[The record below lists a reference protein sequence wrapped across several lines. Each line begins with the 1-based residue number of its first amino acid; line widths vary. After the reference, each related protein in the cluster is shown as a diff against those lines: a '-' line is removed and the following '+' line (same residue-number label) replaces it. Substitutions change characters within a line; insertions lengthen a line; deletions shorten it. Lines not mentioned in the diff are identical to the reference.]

1 MKGYNGTIF
10 AYGQTG
16 SGKTYTMVGDY
27 EKKNNKG
34 IIPRAFN
41 YIFNEINKIKEEEKS
56 DENRNKYN
64 IYLSFIQIYLE
75 TIQDLLDPRS
85 KDVRIREDPDK
96 GVYLENVQWI
106 RVTSPEEC
114 ADIFHMGERNRVT
127 ESTKMNAHSSRSHA
141 ILIIRIE
148 KSIKVSETNKITNI
162 SKNVERIITKSHL
175 YLVDLAGSERVK
187 KTNAREMRLEEAKKI
202 NYSLLVLGNCISA
215 LIDPKKSHISYRD
228 SKLTR
233 LLQES
238 LGGNAKT
245 SLIVTVSPSSYNTEE
260 TVSSLNFA
268 MRAMKVQNKPIINK
282 SIDYQALSIKLQD
295 DLDKLNDKYSML
307 KIEYDKV
314 LGELEKFK
322 SGEMYIDMQ
331 KKLSTISNEIST
343 EVSYRKKNNNKN
355 DKNEENEKEDN
366 FKEQLKKLES
376 FYENLIKNKSKEF
389 EGILQ
394 KVDGIIYEKE
404 NQIETLNEQVSNLTQ
419 INKEQSDN
427 ISDLIKEK
435 EDLQRSVLDLTTKI
449 NENELNN
456 NNGKSNKSNID
467 YQNQINKLNN
477 TIASLENKIIEYE
490 EMNYFPLNLK
500 EKIENEI
507 NSTVND
513 YQNELNKLVQDKN
526 KYIIKISQN
535 EIKIKLTQSQKNIN
549 KNSNGENKRDDIFS
563 KQKENYKLNVE
574 KEFLLKEIELFEKKI
589 NTLKN
594 SILNIEEIISNFSSL
609 DKIQLVLEITKKEII
624 NKMNE
629 GQISFYNNFINI
641 LKEKDINS
649 YSTNLISENELN
661 KIIDH
666 STYLL
671 PKYQEHL
678 NLLINLNKELDDSL
692 NELYDTQ
699 IINNLKCKIEE
710 LQIEAKNLNNIE
722 ENQIY
727 INIIPLVKCPQNI
740 EILTTCL
747 CENFTKLF
755 DTYYNTSS
763 FICQLMTVLD
773 DNKCFI
779 KKLISN
785 LSSFIQVSVKDDLIK
800 QNTIFKLGNVF
811 KDISDNSEIYSKL
824 ENVLIDFV
832 NKIQKINDEKDKEIE
847 QLKERMNIYI
857 KQIDTNIKSGQNNSE
872 IQKLQKKI
880 ESQNVIM
887 ENTKNEIDSMKNSI
901 SKLNSLLRIDNTDSV
916 LDVIKIQDMFKIYQE
931 QVGKLSDKLENSE
944 YIFLEDKKLRAKKLD
959 LKDINTSRFLFREY
973 FVNLT
978 KFSKDMINYCTQS
991 DN

>member
-1 MKGYNGTIF
+1 M
-10 AYGQTG
+10 
-16 SGKTYTMVGDY
+16 
-27 EKKNNKG
+27 
-34 IIPRAFN
+34 
-41 YIFNEINKIKEEEKS
+41 
-56 DENRNKYN
+56 
-64 IYLSFIQIYLE
+64 
-75 TIQDLLDPRS
+75 
-85 KDVRIREDPDK
+85 
-96 GVYLENVQWI
+96 
-106 RVTSPEEC
+106 
-114 ADIFHMGERNRVT
+114 
-127 ESTKMNAHSSRSHA
+127 
-141 ILIIRIE
+141 
-148 KSIKVSETNKITNI
+148 
-162 SKNVERIITKSHL
+162 
-175 YLVDLAGSERVK
+175 
-187 KTNAREMRLEEAKKI
+187 
-202 NYSLLVLGNCISA
+202 
-215 LIDPKKSHISYRD
+215 
-228 SKLTR
+228 
-233 LLQES
+233 
-238 LGGNAKT
+238 
-245 SLIVTVSPSSYNTEE
+245 
-260 TVSSLNFA
+260 
-268 MRAMKVQNKPIINK
+268 
-282 SIDYQALSIKLQD
+282 
-295 DLDKLNDKYSML
+295 
-307 KIEYDKV
+307 
-314 LGELEKFK
+314 
-322 SGEMYIDMQ
+322 
-331 KKLSTISNEIST
+331 
-343 EVSYRKKNNNKN
+343 
-355 DKNEENEKEDN
+355 
-366 FKEQLKKLES
+366 
-376 FYENLIKNKSKEF
+376 
-389 EGILQ
+389 
-394 KVDGIIYEKE
+394 
-404 NQIETLNEQVSNLTQ
+404 
-419 INKEQSDN
+419 
-427 ISDLIKEK
+427 
-435 EDLQRSVLDLTTKI
+435 
-449 NENELNN
+449 
-456 NNGKSNKSNID
+456 
-467 YQNQINKLNN
+467 
-477 TIASLENKIIEYE
+477 
-490 EMNYFPLNLK
+490 
-500 EKIENEI
+500 
-507 NSTVND
+507 
-513 YQNELNKLVQDKN
+513 
-526 KYIIKISQN
+526 
-535 EIKIKLTQSQKNIN
+535 
-549 KNSNGENKRDDIFS
+549 
-563 KQKENYKLNVE
+563 
-574 KEFLLKEIELFEKKI
+574 
-589 NTLKN
+589 KN

-710 LQIEAKNLNNIE
+710 LQIEAKSLNNIE

-785 LSSFIQVSVKDDLIK
+785 LSSFIQVTVKDDLIK
-800 QNTIFKLGNVF
+800 QNAIFKLGNVF
-811 KDISDNSEIYSKL
+811 KDISDYSEIYTKL

-944 YIFLEDKKLRAKKLD
+944 YIFLEDKKLRDKKID
-959 LKDINTSRFLFREY
+959 LKDINNSRFLFII
-973 FVNLT
+973 FN
-978 KFSKDMINYCTQS
+978 
-991 DN
+991 

>member
-314 LGELEKFK
+314 LGELEEFK

-513 YQNELNKLVQDKN
+513 YQNELNKLFQDKN

>member
-16 SGKTYTMVGDY
+16 TGKTYTMVGDY
-27 EKKNNKG
+27 DKKNNKG

-811 KDISDNSEIYSKL
+811 KDISDNSEIYTKL

>member
-1 MKGYNGTIF
+1 M
-10 AYGQTG
+10 
-16 SGKTYTMVGDY
+16 
-27 EKKNNKG
+27 E
-34 IIPRAFN
+34 
-41 YIFNEINKIKEEEKS
+41 
-56 DENRNKYN
+56 
-64 IYLSFIQIYLE
+64 
-75 TIQDLLDPRS
+75 
-85 KDVRIREDPDK
+85 
-96 GVYLENVQWI
+96 
-106 RVTSPEEC
+106 
-114 ADIFHMGERNRVT
+114 
-127 ESTKMNAHSSRSHA
+127 
-141 ILIIRIE
+141 
-148 KSIKVSETNKITNI
+148 
-162 SKNVERIITKSHL
+162 
-175 YLVDLAGSERVK
+175 
-187 KTNAREMRLEEAKKI
+187 
-202 NYSLLVLGNCISA
+202 
-215 LIDPKKSHISYRD
+215 
-228 SKLTR
+228 
-233 LLQES
+233 
-238 LGGNAKT
+238 
-245 SLIVTVSPSSYNTEE
+245 
-260 TVSSLNFA
+260 
-268 MRAMKVQNKPIINK
+268 
-282 SIDYQALSIKLQD
+282 
-295 DLDKLNDKYSML
+295 
-307 KIEYDKV
+307 
-314 LGELEKFK
+314 
-322 SGEMYIDMQ
+322 
-331 KKLSTISNEIST
+331 
-343 EVSYRKKNNNKN
+343 
-355 DKNEENEKEDN
+355 
-366 FKEQLKKLES
+366 
-376 FYENLIKNKSKEF
+376 
-389 EGILQ
+389 
-394 KVDGIIYEKE
+394 
-404 NQIETLNEQVSNLTQ
+404 
-419 INKEQSDN
+419 
-427 ISDLIKEK
+427 
-435 EDLQRSVLDLTTKI
+435 
-449 NENELNN
+449 
-456 NNGKSNKSNID
+456 
-467 YQNQINKLNN
+467 NQINKLNN

-710 LQIEAKNLNNIE
+710 LQIEAKSLNNIE

-785 LSSFIQVSVKDDLIK
+785 LSSFIQVTVKDDLIK
-800 QNTIFKLGNVF
+800 QNAIFKLGNVF
-811 KDISDNSEIYSKL
+811 KDISDYSEIYTKL

>member
-27 EKKNNKG
+27 DKKNNKG

-96 GVYLENVQWI
+96 GVYLENIQWI

-710 LQIEAKNLNNIE
+710 LQIEAKSLNNIE

-785 LSSFIQVSVKDDLIK
+785 LSSFIQVTVKDDLIK
-800 QNTIFKLGNVF
+800 QNAIFKLGNVF
-811 KDISDNSEIYSKL
+811 KDISDYSEIYTKL

>member
-1 MKGYNGTIF
+1 
-10 AYGQTG
+10 
-16 SGKTYTMVGDY
+16 MVGDY

>member
-1 MKGYNGTIF
+1 
-10 AYGQTG
+10 
-16 SGKTYTMVGDY
+16 MVGDFD
-27 EKKNNKG
+27 KKTNKG

-41 YIFNEINKIKEEEKS
+41 YIYNEINKISKI
-56 DENRNKYN
+56 ENENNENNDNKNKYN

-75 TIQDLLDPRS
+75 TIQDLLDPTS
-85 KDVRIREDPDK
+85 KDIRIREDPDK

-162 SKNVERIITKSHL
+162 SKNIERIITKSHL

-260 TVSSLNFA
+260 TISSLNFA

-295 DLDKLNDKYSML
+295 DLDKLNDKYSLL

-314 LGELEKFK
+314 LSELEKFK

-331 KKLSTISNEIST
+331 KKLSSLSNDTST
-343 EVSYRKKNNNKN
+343 EGSFRKKSKNENNKSDN
-355 DKNEENEKEDN
+355 DKSIENDDF

-389 EGILQ
+389 ENILQ

-404 NQIETLNEQVSNLTQ
+404 NQIENLNEQVSNLTQ
-419 INKEQSDN
+419 VNKEQSDN
-427 ISDLIKEK
+427 ITDLIKER
-435 EDLQRSVLDLTTKI
+435 EDLQKSVLDLTTKI
-449 NENELNN
+449 EQNELNN
-456 NNGKSNKSNID
+456 NKNKSNTD
-467 YQNQINKLNN
+467 YQKEINKLNN

-500 EKIENEI
+500 EKIENDI
-507 NSTVND
+507 NSNINNFQND
-513 YQNELNKLVQDKN
+513 INKLVQDKN
-526 KYIIKISQN
+526 NYIIKISQN
-535 EIKIKLTQSQKNIN
+535 EIKIKLSQNQKNVV
-549 KNSNGENKRDDIFS
+549 KNLTGENKRDDIFS
-563 KQKENYKLNVE
+563 KQKENYNLNIE
-574 KEFLLKEIELFEKKI
+574 KEFLLKKIELYEKKI
-589 NTLKN
+589 NSLKN
-594 SILNIEEIISNFSSL
+594 SNLNIEQIISNFTSL
-609 DKIQLVLEITKKEII
+609 DKIQLILEIIKKEINNKVNEEQI
-624 NKMNE
+624 N
-629 GQISFYNNFINI
+629 FYENFINI
-641 LKEKDINS
+641 LKEKDISS
-649 YSTNLISENELN
+649 YSSNLSSENELN
-661 KIIDH
+661 KVIDH
-666 STYLL
+666 LTNLL

-678 NLLINLNKELDDSL
+678 NLLINLNRELDESL
-692 NELYDTQ
+692 NEIYNTQ

-710 LQIEAKNLNNIE
+710 LQIESKNLNNIK

-727 INIIPLVKCPQNI
+727 INIINLNKCPQNI

-747 CENFTKLF
+747 CENFIKLI

-763 FICQLMTVLD
+763 FICQLMTALD
-773 DNKCFI
+773 DNNCFI

-785 LSSFIQVSVKDDLIK
+785 LSSFIQVNVKDDLIK
-800 QNTIFKLGNVF
+800 QNTIFKLGNIF
-811 KDISDNSEIYSKL
+811 KNISDNSEIYSKL

-832 NKIQKINDEKDKEIE
+832 NKIQKNNNEKDKEIAH
-847 QLKERMNIYI
+847 LNERIDLYI
-857 KQIDTNIKSGQNNSE
+857 KQIDTNTKYSGQNNSE
-872 IQKLQKKI
+872 IQRLQKKI
-880 ESQNVIM
+880 ESQNVLM
-887 ENTKNEIDSMKNSI
+887 ENTKKEIDSMRNSI
-901 SKLNSLLRIDNTDSV
+901 SKLNSLLKINNSDSI
-916 LDVIKIQDMFKIYQE
+916 LDVIKIQDMVKIYQE
-931 QVGKLSDKLENSE
+931 QVSKLSDKLENSE
-944 YIFLEDKKLRAKKLD
+944 FSILEEKKLKARKLD
-959 LKDINTSRFLFREY
+959 LKDINTSRFLFKEY

-978 KFSKDMINYCTQS
+978 KFSKDLISYCTQP

>member
-507 NSTVND
+507 N
-513 YQNELNKLVQDKN
+513 
-526 KYIIKISQN
+526 
-535 EIKIKLTQSQKNIN
+535 
-549 KNSNGENKRDDIFS
+549 
-563 KQKENYKLNVE
+563 
-574 KEFLLKEIELFEKKI
+574 KI
-589 NTLKN
+589 NT
-594 SILNIEEIISNFSSL
+594 SF
-609 DKIQLVLEITKKEII
+609 DKV
-624 NKMNE
+624 
-629 GQISFYNNFINI
+629 
-641 LKEKDINS
+641 EK
-649 YSTNLISENELN
+649 
-661 KIIDH
+661 
-666 STYLL
+666 
-671 PKYQEHL
+671 
-678 NLLINLNKELDDSL
+678 
-692 NELYDTQ
+692 
-699 IINNLKCKIEE
+699 
-710 LQIEAKNLNNIE
+710 
-722 ENQIY
+722 
-727 INIIPLVKCPQNI
+727 
-740 EILTTCL
+740 
-747 CENFTKLF
+747 
-755 DTYYNTSS
+755 
-763 FICQLMTVLD
+763 
-773 DNKCFI
+773 
-779 KKLISN
+779 
-785 LSSFIQVSVKDDLIK
+785 
-800 QNTIFKLGNVF
+800 
-811 KDISDNSEIYSKL
+811 
-824 ENVLIDFV
+824 
-832 NKIQKINDEKDKEIE
+832 
-847 QLKERMNIYI
+847 
-857 KQIDTNIKSGQNNSE
+857 
-872 IQKLQKKI
+872 
-880 ESQNVIM
+880 
-887 ENTKNEIDSMKNSI
+887 
-901 SKLNSLLRIDNTDSV
+901 
-916 LDVIKIQDMFKIYQE
+916 
-931 QVGKLSDKLENSE
+931 GKR
-944 YIFLEDKKLRAKKLD
+944 Y
-959 LKDINTSRFLFREY
+959 
-973 FVNLT
+973 
-978 KFSKDMINYCTQS
+978 
-991 DN
+991 

>member
-978 KFSKDMINYCTQS
+978 KFSKDIINYCTQS
-991 DN
+991 DK

>member
-16 SGKTYTMVGDY
+16 TGKTYTMVGDY
-27 EKKNNKG
+27 DKKNNKG

-404 NQIETLNEQVSNLTQ
+404 NQIETLNEQVSNLTK
-419 INKEQSDN
+419 INKEQCDN
-427 ISDLIKEK
+427 ISDLTKEK

-710 LQIEAKNLNNIE
+710 LQIEAKSLNNIE

-978 KFSKDMINYCTQS
+978 KFSKDIINYCTQS
-991 DN
+991 DK

>member
-1 MKGYNGTIF
+1 
-10 AYGQTG
+10 
-16 SGKTYTMVGDY
+16 MVGDY

-710 LQIEAKNLNNIE
+710 LQIEAKSLNNIE

-978 KFSKDMINYCTQS
+978 KFSKDIINYCTQS
-991 DN
+991 DK

>member
-1 MKGYNGTIF
+1 
-10 AYGQTG
+10 
-16 SGKTYTMVGDY
+16 MVGDFD
-27 EKKNNKG
+27 KKTNKG
-34 IIPRAFN
+34 IIPRAFK
-41 YIFNEINKIKEEEKS
+41 YIYNEINKKS
-56 DENRNKYN
+56 NIENENNEDNDNKNKYN

-75 TIQDLLDPRS
+75 TIQDLLDPSS
-85 KDVRIREDPDK
+85 KDIRIREDPDK

-114 ADIFHMGERNRVT
+114 ADIFHLGERNRVT

-141 ILIIRIE
+141 ILIIKIE

-162 SKNVERIITKSHL
+162 SKNIERIITRSHL

-260 TVSSLNFA
+260 TISSLNFA

-282 SIDYQALSIKLQD
+282 SIDYQALSIKLQE
-295 DLDKLNDKYSML
+295 DLDKLNDKYSLL

-314 LGELEKFK
+314 LSELEKFK

-331 KKLSTISNEIST
+331 KKLSSLSNDTST
-343 EVSYRKKNNNKN
+343 EGSFRKKSKNENNKSDN
-355 DKNEENEKEDN
+355 DKSISMENDDY

-389 EGILQ
+389 ENILQ

-419 INKEQSDN
+419 VNKEQSEN
-427 ISDLIKEK
+427 ITDLMKER
-435 EDLQRSVLDLTTKI
+435 EDLQKSVLDLTTKI
-449 NENELNN
+449 EQNELNSDKN
-456 NNGKSNKSNID
+456 KNKSNTD
-467 YQNQINKLNN
+467 YQNEINKLNN

-500 EKIENEI
+500 EKIENDI
-507 NSTVND
+507 NSNINNL
-513 YQNELNKLVQDKN
+513 QNEINKLVQDKN
-526 KYIIKISQN
+526 NYIIKISQN
-535 EIKIKLTQSQKNIN
+535 EIKIKLSQNQKNVV
-549 KNSNGENKRDDIFS
+549 KNISGENKRDDIFS
-563 KQKENYKLNVE
+563 KQKENYNLNIE
-574 KEFLLKEIELFEKKI
+574 KEFLLKKIELYEKKI
-589 NTLKN
+589 NSLKN
-594 SILNIEEIISNFSSL
+594 SNLNIEEIITKFTSL
-609 DKIQLVLEITKKEII
+609 DKIQLILEITKKEIY
-624 NKMNE
+624 NKVNE
-629 GQISFYNNFINI
+629 ELIDFYKNFTNI
-641 LKEKDINS
+641 LKEKDISS
-649 YSTNLISENELN
+649 YSSNLSCENELN
-661 KIIDH
+661 KVIDH
-666 STYLL
+666 LTFLL

-678 NLLINLNKELDDSL
+678 NLLINLNRELDESL
-692 NELYDTQ
+692 NEIYNTQ

-710 LQIEAKNLNNIE
+710 LQIESSNLNNIE

-727 INIIPLVKCPQNI
+727 INIINLDKCPQNI
-740 EILTTCL
+740 DILTTCL
-747 CENFTKLF
+747 RENFKKLV

-763 FICQLMTVLD
+763 FICQLMTALD
-773 DNKCFI
+773 DNNCFI

-785 LSSFIQVSVKDDLIK
+785 LSSFIQVNVKDDLIK
-800 QNTIFKLGNVF
+800 QNTNFKLGNIF
-811 KDISDNSEIYSKL
+811 KNISDNSEIYSKL
-824 ENVLIDFV
+824 ENIIIDFV
-832 NKIQKINDEKDKEIE
+832 NKIQKNNNEKDTEISH
-847 QLKERMNIYI
+847 LNERISVYI
-857 KQIDTNIKSGQNNSE
+857 KQIDTNKKYSGQNNSE
-872 IQKLQKKI
+872 IQRLHKKI
-880 ESQNVIM
+880 EDQNVIM
-887 ENTKNEIDSMKNSI
+887 ENTKKEIDLMKNSI
-901 SKLNSLLRIDNTDSV
+901 SKLNSLLKIDNSDSV

-944 YIFLEDKKLRAKKLD
+944 FTFIEDKKNRARKLD
-959 LKDINTSRFLFREY
+959 LKDINTSRFVFKEY

-978 KFSKDMINYCTQS
+978 KFSKDLISYCTQS

>member
-526 KYIIKISQN
+526 KYITKISKN
-535 EIKIKLTQSQKNIN
+535 EINIKLTQNQKNIN

>member
-27 EKKNNKG
+27 DKKNNKG

-710 LQIEAKNLNNIE
+710 LQIEAKSLNNIE

-785 LSSFIQVSVKDDLIK
+785 LSSFIQVTVKDDLIK
-800 QNTIFKLGNVF
+800 QNAIFKLGNVF
-811 KDISDNSEIYSKL
+811 KDISDYSEIYTKL

>member
-710 LQIEAKNLNNIE
+710 LQIEAKSLNNIE